1 MAFTMLKIDYMPV
14 VEYPH
19 FDVIGACELY
29 SSLYQ
34 TVKTF
39 QKVLSGDGVLRDFLS
54 VGQAML
60 TGDKIQEVSSTI
72 TGIVQELHKL
82 CSNMK
87 EHHELLKIE

>member
-1 MAFTMLKIDYMPV
+1 MTLLWEHYQLQVF
-14 VEYPH
+14 EYPH
-19 FDVIGACELY
+19 FDVIGTCELY
-29 SSLYQ
+29 DSLCQ
-34 TVKTF
+34 TIETF
-39 QKVLSGDGVLRDFLS
+39 QKVLSGSGILRDFLS

-60 TGDKIQEVSSTI
+60 TGDKIQEVYSTI